1 MNRHYFY
8 DAPWGLLL
16 RAMTLF
22 SVCLLGGMVA
32 VGLTNRPPG
41 SLGWDLVM
49 IVLPL
54 VMVVVAVFF
63 IIRGYLL
70 FPDVLFVQRLGWYS
84 KIPLDGLLA
93 ASFDPEATKRMV
105 RRFGNGGMFCFAGSF
120 KSKKIGA
127 FRAFATDLRR
137 AVVLQF
143 ADRTIVVTPGDP
155 VDFVEKITAVRNLAH
170 AGAGG
175 DGGGSPAP
183 R

>member
-1 MNRHYFY
+1 MDRQYLY

-22 SVCLLGGMVA
+22 SICLLGGMVA
-32 VGLTNRPPG
+32 IGLTNRPSG
-41 SLGWDLVM
+41 SFGWDLVM
-49 IVLPL
+49 IILPL
-54 VMVVVAVFF
+54 VMLVVAVFF
-63 IIRGYLL
+63 TIRGYLL

-93 ASFDPEATKRMV
+93 ASFDPEATKRMT
-105 RRFGNGGMFCFAGSF
+105 RRFGNGGMFCFAGFF
-120 KSKKIGA
+120 KSKKIGP

-155 VDFVEKITAVRNLAH
+155 LDFVEKITTVRELVN
-170 AGAGG
+170 AGAG
-175 DGGGSPAP
+175 DDGGSPVK